1 MIVRPI
7 NHHDLDAL
15 YELAKA
21 AGVGMNSLP
30 ADRAFLEKKISHA
43 CQSFKQEIPSEH
55 ASYLFVLANEQDL
68 ALGVCGIEA
77 SIGWDE
83 PWYTYRVSQMV
94 HACRDID
101 IYTNTPTLFLT
112 NDQIGYSELC
122 SLLVHPDAR
131 GNKNG
136 PLLSRSR
143 FLFIHQFRQLF
154 GKKLFAEMR
163 GFNDEQGQSP
173 FWDNLGKK
181 FFNMEFDR
189 IDFLTGRGQRS
200 IIAELMPKY
209 PVYSH
214 LLSEAARNCIGQVHP
229 NTKPA
234 LEMLKQEGLRF
245 ENYVAIFDGG
255 PVMEAYIDDLR
266 LIKQASEVEAIG
278 TNKALPKEQ
287 SPLLLCNDQLEDFR
301 CTLAFEYQW
310 QTETQTLRLPQ
321 TTLDTLKLQ
330 DDCLTVAS
338 LYSRDAYTNGSYTGR
353 SYSKNSDCISVNDSS
368 VGKDASTRNTP

>member
-7 NHHDLDAL
+7 AHKDLDAL
-15 YELAKA
+15 YDLAKA

-30 ADRAFLEKKISHA
+30 ADRDYLAQKIDRAVESFQ
-43 CQSFKQEIPSEH
+43 QSIPREQ
-55 ASYLFVLANEQDL
+55 ASYLFVLANDDDR

-94 HACRDID
+94 HACRDIN

-131 GNKNG
+131 GHKNG
-136 PLLSRSR
+136 PLLSRCR
-143 FLFIHQFRQLF
+143 FLFIRQFRELF
-154 GKKLFAEMR
+154 GEKLFAEMR
-163 GFNDEQGQSP
+163 GFNDEQGHSP
-173 FWDNLGKK
+173 FWDDLGKK

-189 IDFLTGRGQRS
+189 IDFLTGRGHRS

-214 LLSEAARNCIGQVHP
+214 LLTESARNCIGKVHP
-229 NTKPA
+229 NTQPA
-234 LEMLKQEGLRF
+234 LEMLKQEGLRY

-266 LIKQASEVEAIG
+266 LIKQAKQLTAVATDPADLPSEQAPILLSNQKLEDYRCRLCFSYRLDG
-278 TNKALPKEQ
+278 EQLYLPQ
-287 SPLLLCNDQLEDFR
+287 NIIDGLLLENQTV
-301 CTLAFEYQW
+301 TL
-310 QTETQTLRLPQ
+310 
-321 TTLDTLKLQ
+321 
-330 DDCLTVAS
+330 AS
-338 LYSRDAYTNGSYTGR
+338 LYA
-353 SYSKNSDCISVNDSS
+353 
-368 VGKDASTRNTP
+368 KDANMLS

>member
-7 NHHDLDAL
+7 AHKDIDAL
-15 YELAKA
+15 YDLAIA

-30 ADRAFLEKKISHA
+30 ADRDFLAQKIDRA
-43 CQSFKQEIPSEH
+43 VQSFQQKIPQH
-55 ASYLFVLANEQDL
+55 QASYIFVLADDQDR

-131 GNKNG
+131 ANKNG
-136 PLLSRSR
+136 PLLSRCR
-143 FLFIHQFRQLF
+143 FLFIRQFRELF
-154 GKKLFAEMR
+154 GQKLFAEMR
-163 GFNDEQGQSP
+163 GFNDEQGHSP
-173 FWDNLGKK
+173 FWDDLGKK
-181 FFNMEFDR
+181 FFNMEFER

-214 LLSEAARNCIGQVHP
+214 LLSESARNCIGKVHP
-229 NTKPA
+229 NTQPA
-234 LEMLKQEGLRF
+234 LEMLKQEGLRY

-255 PVMEAYIDDLR
+255 PVVEAYVDDLR
-266 LIKQASEVEAIG
+266 LIKQAKNLTAVAKEAENLPSEQ
-278 TNKALPKEQ
+278 P
-287 SPLLLCNDQLEDFR
+287 PLLLCNQARENFR
-301 CTLAFEYQW
+301 CKLTFNYQIEDN
-310 QTETQTLRLPQ
+310 QIHLPSDVIEQ
-321 TTLDTLKLQ
+321 LKLEQ
-330 DDCLTVAS
+330 QTVTVAS
-338 LYSRDAYTNGSYTGR
+338 LYA
-353 SYSKNSDCISVNDSS
+353 
-368 VGKDASTRNTP
+368 KDADVLT

>member
-7 NHHDLDAL
+7 AHHDLDAL
-15 YELAKA
+15 YELALA

-30 ADRAFLEKKISHA
+30 ADRDYLAQKIERA
-43 CQSFKQEIPSEH
+43 VQSFQQAIPKEQ
-55 ASYLFVLANEQDL
+55 ASYLFVLANEQDR

-136 PLLSRSR
+136 PLLSRCR
-143 FLFIHQFRQLF
+143 FLFIRQFRELF
-154 GKKLFAEMR
+154 GRQLFAEMR
-163 GFNDEQGQSP
+163 GYNDEQGNSP
-173 FWDNLGKK
+173 FWDDLGKK
-181 FFNMEFDR
+181 FFNMEFER

-214 LLSEAARNCIGQVHP
+214 LLSDAARNCIGQVHP
-229 NTKPA
+229 NTQPA

-266 LIKQASEVEAIG
+266 LIQQAKPLTAVECQDV
-278 TNKALPKEQ
+278 LPEGLP
-287 SPLLLCNDQLEDFR
+287 PLLLCNQSLEGFR
-301 CTLAFEYQW
+301 CQLSFQYRIEEDQILLPPKTLAALSL
-310 QTETQTLRLPQ
+310 TD
-321 TTLDTLKLQ
+321 DTV
-330 DDCLTVAS
+330 TVAS
-338 LYSRDAYTNGSYTGR
+338 LYARD
-353 SYSKNSDCISVNDSS
+353 SK
-368 VGKDASTRNTP
+368 

>member
-1 MIVRPI
+1 
-7 NHHDLDAL
+7 
-15 YELAKA
+15 
-21 AGVGMNSLP
+21 
-30 ADRAFLEKKISHA
+30 
-43 CQSFKQEIPSEH
+43 
-55 ASYLFVLANEQDL
+55 
-68 ALGVCGIEA
+68 
-77 SIGWDE
+77 
-83 PWYTYRVSQMV
+83 
-94 HACRDID
+94 
-101 IYTNTPTLFLT
+101 
-112 NDQIGYSELC
+112 
-122 SLLVHPDAR
+122 
-131 GNKNG
+131 
-136 PLLSRSR
+136 
-143 FLFIHQFRQLF
+143 
-154 GKKLFAEMR
+154 MR

-266 LIKQASEVEAIG
+266 LIKQACPVEGIG
-278 TNKALPKEQ
+278 TTDPLPKQQ
-287 SPLLLCNDQLEDFR
+287 SPLLLCNNQLEDFR

-310 QTETQTLRLPQ
+310 ESENQTLCIPQ
-321 TTLDTLKLQ
+321 TTLNTLKLTNDQ
-330 DDCLTVAS
+330 LTVAS
-338 LYSRDAYTNGSYTGR
+338 LYSRDSL
-353 SYSKNSDCISVNDSS
+353 SISEKKSS
-368 VGKDASTRNTP
+368 NNTPSKSNTP